1 MRKHSIILI
10 TAIIIFV
17 ISAISC
23 LAHSGRTDGRGG
35 HYDRSSG
42 EYHYHHG
49 MSAHQHPNGVC
60 PYKEDEEDDFYSHGG
75 YAAHKHPGGVCP
87 YDDDYTTKTHNSK
100 TGLKFLGKLSG
111 DHEWHMSD
119 VIHLVIIALLP
130 ILAFI
135 WLSEDMVW
143 RTRKYGNLAFTL
155 FVSVLLSGYSLSL
168 IFPYYLNGLDFLFKW
183 IGLGIIIPIVFFI
196 TFPYPFL
203 LIYLPFSAMNR
214 NDKNDKKNKNDK

>member
-1 MRKHSIILI
+1 MRRRSVILI
-10 TAIIIFV
+10 TAIVLFLL
-17 ISAISC
+17 SC
-23 LAHSGRTDGRGG
+23 VSSLAHSGRTDSKGG

-49 MSAHQHPNGVC
+49 YSAHQHPN
-60 PYKEDEEDDFYSHGG
+60 
-75 YAAHKHPGGVCP
+75 GVCP